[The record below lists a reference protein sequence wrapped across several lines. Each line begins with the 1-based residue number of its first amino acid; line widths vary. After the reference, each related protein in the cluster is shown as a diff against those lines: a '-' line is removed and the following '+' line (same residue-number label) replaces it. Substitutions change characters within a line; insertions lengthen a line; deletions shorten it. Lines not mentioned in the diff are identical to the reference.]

1 VRLRRDSGATEPMR
15 VDAIEAGRICRARRG
30 RLVELGSLEMRG
42 GETNTEGTERTENL
56 PTLSTGR
63 QAWRPAHDQSPAVG
77 YFENLKKNK

>member
-1 VRLRRDSGATEPMR
+1 MPSRRAGF
-15 VDAIEAGRICRARRG
+15 AGRAAG
-30 RLVELGSLEMRG
+30 AWWNLVVWKCGG